1 MNYTYM
7 KKLKNYIDKSND
19 EITKE
24 IFDVSTKA
32 VTCKWGFTKA
42 SKKYIRLLKFFKLF
56 NRIRLKKMKSIL
68 YNLVYLKF
76 NKKIRV
82 MFIVNEL
89 SVFPSFKSVYDTM
102 IKDKDFICDLVY
114 VPFIH
119 ANKALNVDKEMG
131 EYIEKGYKEII
142 SYDKYQLSKK
152 SPDIVFYLKPY
163 DSIPKEYYID
173 EIEKVVEKVV
183 FIPYAINTVTDKE
196 TFRYA
201 YGLPISN
208 KAWIFV
214 SHCKRD
220 RDNAIKYSYN
230 KGENIVV
237 IGHPRM
243 DLVNVDYSNDPFYKE
258 IEKKAKGRKIFL
270 YDPHHTVN
278 ESYKWGTFKIYGL
291 DILKYF
297 NEHKDVFLV
306 YRPHPLLKLALEKE
320 FGKNSSF
327 MKEYN
332 KLLKSENIIYDTTGD
347 YLISMHISDYLIC
360 DANSFLSEFV
370 MYKKPVIYTMFPNCK
385 KIDDKDLES
394 MIYIGKNI
402 KEIYKYMDNLRNGKD
417 KLKTIRDEKVESYFY
432 YDENKTVAEKLIDI
446 IKKEYRG

>member
-7 KKLKNYIDKSND
+7 KKLKKYIDKSND
-19 EITKE
+19 VITKE

-32 VTCKWGFTKA
+32 VTCKWGFTTA
-42 SKKYIRLLKFFKLF
+42 SKKYIRLLKFYKLF
-56 NRIRLKKMKSIL
+56 NRMHLKKMKNVL
-68 YNLVYLKF
+68 YNLVCLKF
-76 NKKIRV
+76 DKKIRV

-119 ANKALNVDKEMG
+119 ANKALNVDKEMN

-142 SYDKYQLSKK
+142 SYEKYQLSKK

-173 EIEKVVEKVV
+173 EIEKVIEKVV

-243 DLVNVDYSNDPFYKE
+243 DLVNVDYSNDSFYKE
-258 IEKKAKGRKIFL
+258 IEKKANGRKIFL

-394 MIYIGKNI
+394 MIYTGKNI
-402 KEIYKYMDNLRNGKD
+402 KEIYKYMDDLRNGKD
-417 KLKTIRDEKVESYFY
+417 ILKAIRDEKVESYFC